1 MHGMFLPK
9 KFFVTSGHAQD
20 PESELNAFDKA
31 LMDAGIAQCNLVS
44 VSSILP
50 PDAEEVEPTY
60 ITPGTITFAV
70 LVRMDGVDGD
80 RIGSGVGWGMCE
92 TKSGKRY
99 GIVAEHHDNSSK
111 KYIEKKLV
119 DKMHQMARW
128 RRMQLKWFKTRV
140 ESLEVDDDMNGCV
153 LTALVYLPWE
163 EEQGKRMPFKSRAEM
178 EIQEKAYKISPH
190 ARKIGTK

>member
-1 MHGMFLPK
+1 MHGIFLPK

-31 LMDAGIAQCNLVS
+31 LMAAGITQCNLVS

-50 PDAEEVEPTY
+50 PDAEEVEPVY

-70 LVRMDGVDGD
+70 IARMDGVDGD
-80 RIGSGVGWGMCE
+80 RIGAGIGWGMCQ
-92 TKSGKRY
+92 TKSGKKY

-111 KYIEKKLV
+111 KYIEKKLI

-128 RRMQLKWFKTRV
+128 RRMTLASPKTKV
-140 ESLEVDDDMNGCV
+140 ESLEVDDDMHGCV

-163 EEQGKRMPFKSRAEM
+163 EDEGRRIPYKNDGELRKLEG
-178 EIQEKAYKISPH
+178 AYRVKPR
-190 ARKIGTK
+190 ARKVG